1 MSKTNEIIH
10 NNIESQMS
18 HINDLIRILNL
29 NKFDQLK
36 ESVECIN
43 KIKEEYQPI
52 NLQYLNELTEN
63 LMMTSSPGKV
73 QNETSI
79 YYCMI
84 LSNNTISRLE
94 IYSKKITI
102 FVKEQMNLKHGQ
114 IQQVKGLLS
123 KIDRIDLNIKI
134 KKFDCDLCE
143 SCKEVTESKPIN
155 ETHSKCVN
163 CGLVKS
169 NDSHSVDYD
178 DDLDDIRSPN
188 SASYKR
194 PKRGTHEAEKHC
206 TIWIDKITAIK
217 ETEVSEEQDR
227 RIRKWFTI
235 NNIRNKKLL
244 HCEDY
249 RRCFK
254 ESHIT
259 ELNDYVTYIRLLYSG
274 ISPPRISYDER
285 QEIIALFI
293 LVVEV
298 HEDIKTDESNLKYYP
313 FFILKIVPGVIKD
326 KARCVDIQMCIHLQS
341 SVTLKSNDSLWKK
354 ITDTGRLPIEFV
366 KTDCNPTYR

>member
-18 HINDLIRILNL
+18 HVNDLIRILNL
-29 NKFDQLK
+29 NKFEQLI
-36 ESVECIN
+36 EPIECFY
-43 KIKEEYQPI
+43 KIKDEYRPI

-63 LMMTSSPGKV
+63 LMMSDTP
-73 QNETSI
+73 SI
-79 YYCMI
+79 SQYYCMI
-84 LSNNTISRLE
+84 LSNNTISRLD
-94 IYSKKITI
+94 IYSKKISI
-102 FVKEQMNLKHGQ
+102 FVKDQMELKHGQ
-114 IQQVKGLLS
+114 IQLVKGLLS
-123 KIDRIDLNIKI
+123 KIDRIDLTVKI
-134 KKFDCDLCE
+134 KKFDCELCE
-143 SCKEVTESKPIN
+143 SCKEVTESNPIN
-155 ETHSKCVN
+155 DTQSKCVN

-169 NDSHSVDYD
+169 NSDNVTAEYD
-178 DDLDDIRSPN
+178 DEFESKYN
-188 SASYKR
+188 K

-206 TIWIDKITAIK
+206 IMWVDKITAIK
-217 ETEVSEEQDR
+217 ETEITEEQDI
-227 RIRKWFTI
+227 RIRKWLTI

-259 ELNDYVTYIRLLYSG
+259 ELNDYVTYIRLIYSG

-285 QEIIALFI
+285 QEILSLFI
-293 LVVEV
+293 LVVET

-313 FFILKIVPGVIKD
+313 FFILKIVPWVIKD
-326 KARCVDIQMCIHLQS
+326 KIRCIDIQRCIHLQS
-341 SVTLKSNDSLWKK
+341 SVTLKSNDRLWKK

-366 KTDCNPTYR
+366 KTDCNPTYK